1 MNHISHIHFRDNPG
15 HAILSLGALQAV
27 ELIAKTG
34 KEVVWL
40 YVDYKIQYAIWT
52 ARHQVMA
59 AGFCYAAVMS
69 LAQVSKGGRRWVC

>member
-52 ARHQVMA
+52 ASDGSWVLL
-59 AGFCYAAVMS
+59 CCSY
-69 LAQVSKGGRRWVC
+69 VSGPGI